1 MICDFKK
8 GAGGKGRSRAAYLSS
23 GLAVCQLSH
32 ATALSYSNQHMPLQ
46 LWANLH
52 AKLLN
57 PPPRTPQ
64 GRRSA
69 PPAPQPLRARH
80 ASASG
85 RGARR
90 RVPGQRQHPRSHR
103 RAWGQRGSR
112 SPGSAAPCL
121 PSPLFPSPPARP
133 GTARPGPE
141 EQVKGRAAEGQPR
154 THTSVGTIDLIKIL
168 CTLGYT

>member
-8 GAGGKGRSRAAYLSS
+8 GTGGKGRPRAAYLSS

-57 PPPRTPQ
+57 PPPRTRQ

-69 PPAPQPLRARH
+69 LRHRGPSAPVPHPPRPGARG
-80 ASASG
+80 SASTPVTPPSLG
-85 RGARR
+85 PAAK
-90 RVPGQRQHPRSHR
+90 PEPR
-103 RAWGQRGSR
+103 
-112 SPGSAAPCL
+112 PAAPCL
-121 PSPLFPSPPARP
+121 PSPRFPCPPSVPPCPARL
-133 GTARPGPE
+133 GPE
-141 EQVKGRAAEGQPR
+141 EQVKGACGGGAAA
-154 THTSVGTIDLIKIL
+154 HTYLRRD
-168 CTLGYT
+168 YRPN

>member
-8 GAGGKGRSRAAYLSS
+8 GAGGKGRPRAAYLSS

-57 PPPRTPQ
+57 PPPRTRQ
-64 GRRSA
+64 GRRST
-69 PPAPQPLRARH
+69 PPAPRPIRARH
-80 ASASG
+80 APAWD

-90 RVPGQRQHPRSHR
+90 RGPGQRQHPGHASE
-103 RAWGQRGSR
+103 
-112 SPGSAAPCL
+112 PGASGEPEPRPGGTL
-121 PSPLFPSPPARP
+121 PALSPLPIPSR
-133 GTARPGPE
+133 TARPGGTGE
-141 EQVKGRAAEGQPR
+141 GACGGGAA
-154 THTSVGTIDLIKIL
+154 THTYLRRD
-168 CTLGYT
+168 YRPN

>member
-8 GAGGKGRSRAAYLSS
+8 GAGGKGRPRAAYLSS

-57 PPPRTPQ
+57 PPPRTRQ

-69 PPAPQPLRARH
+69 PPAPRPLRARPAP
-80 ASASG
+80 ASD

-90 RVPGQRQHPRSHR
+90 RGPGQRRHPGHASEPGASGGA
-103 RAWGQRGSR
+103 RA
-112 SPGSAAPCL
+112 
-121 PSPLFPSPPARP
+121 PARRHP
-133 GTARPGPE
+133 ACPLPASQPLPPGPE
-141 EQVKGRAAEGQPR
+141 EQVKGACGGGAAR
-154 THTSVGTIDLIKIL
+154 HTYLRRD
-168 CTLGYT
+168 YRPN